1 MCQTYFLYKIPIFF
15 VGILAF
21 FFFMRYNNIMKI
33 STRGRYALRFM
44 IYLAQHSNGNYIALK
59 DVSENEGIS
68 IKYLEQIT
76 SLLSKYGLLQS
87 RATEKYTAG
96 EILRVTEGDLSPVS
110 SDENEGGVEGA
121 GRANT
126 QAFWEGLQK
135 AIDDYL
141 DSVTLQDLVDQ
152 SVGQENYMYMI

>member
-1 MCQTYFLYKIPIFF
+1 M
-15 VGILAF
+15 
-21 FFFMRYNNIMKI
+21 
-33 STRGRYALRFM
+33 RFM
-44 IYLAQHSNGNYIALK
+44 IYLAQHSSGNYIALK

-76 SLLSKYGLLQS
+76 GLLSKYGLLQS
-87 RATEKYTAG
+87 VRGPAG

-110 SDENEGGVEGA
+110 MDENEDGGGVE

-126 QAFWEGLQK
+126 QKFWEGLQK

-152 SVGQENYMYMI
+152 SVGQESYMYMI

>member
-1 MCQTYFLYKIPIFF
+1 MHNFDFRAIIPIK
-15 VGILAF
+15 
-21 FFFMRYNNIMKI
+21 MKI

-44 IYLAQHSNGNYIALK
+44 IYLARHSSGNFIALK

-76 SLLSKYGLLQS
+76 SLLSKFGLLQS
-87 RATEKYTAG
+87 VRGPAGGYKLSKTPDKYTAG
-96 EILRVTEGDLSPVS
+96 EILRVTEGDLSPVAT
-110 SDENEGGVEGA
+110 DETDADAEGN

-126 QAFWEGLQK
+126 QKFWEGLQK

>member
-1 MCQTYFLYKIPIFF
+1 
-15 VGILAF
+15 
-21 FFFMRYNNIMKI
+21 MKI

-44 IYLAQHSNGNYIALK
+44 IYLAQRSNGNFIALK

-76 SLLSKYGLLQS
+76 GFLSKSGLLLSVRGPAGGYKLSKAPEQ
-87 RATEKYTAG
+87 YTAG
-96 EILRVTEGDLSPVS
+96 EILRVTEGDLSPVAA
-110 SDENEGGVEGA
+110 DETEAAGEGN

-126 QAFWEGLQK
+126 QKFWEGLQK

-141 DSVTLQDLVDQ
+141 DSVTLQDLVEQ
-152 SVGQENYMYMI
+152 SACQDSYMYMI